1 MERIKKGKR
10 IEELVSRCMRF
21 ENEMARMITIG
32 IAYCSPT
39 EVRKRMGIEIPPD
52 KRSKL
57 KEEGDRLGGFNKVI
71 KKRSSINKEYDNSL
85 LQMAKLLDE
94 QGFDVKKFAGNLND
108 SQYSWLRSR
117 VGEIRKHLKPQAKKH
132 PKAKKV

>member
-1 MERIKKGKR
+1 
-10 IEELVSRCMRF
+10 
-21 ENEMARMITIG
+21 
-32 IAYCSPT
+32 
-39 EVRKRMGIEIPPD
+39 MGIEIPSD

-85 LQMAKLLDE
+85 LQMAKLLEED
-94 QGFDVKKFAGNLND
+94 GFDVKRFERNLND

-117 VGEIRKHLKPQAKKH
+117 AGEIRKYLKPQAKKH
-132 PKAKKV
+132 PKAKKN

>member
-1 MERIKKGKR
+1 MGCVKKGKK
-10 IEELVSRCMRF
+10 IEGLVARCMGF

-32 IAYCSPT
+32 IAYCSPS
-39 EVRKRMGIEIPPD
+39 EVRKKMGIEIPSD

-71 KKRSSINKEYDNSL
+71 KNHSSISKEYDNCLS
-85 LQMAKLLDE
+85 QMAKLMEED
-94 QGFDVKKFAGNLND
+94 GFDVKRFADKLND

-117 VGEIRKHLKPQAKKH
+117 AGEIRKHLKPTVRKHSKGKKD
-132 PKAKKV
+132 